1 MHSEDIREAMTPHDT
16 KKMSGNEIREMFLR
30 FFESKGHRRV
40 RSSSLVPHGDPTL
53 LFTNAGMNQFKDVFL
68 GLEKR
73 DYNKATTAQK
83 CVRAGGKHNDLENV
97 GFTKRHHTFF
107 EMMGNFSFGPV
118 GIVGGQFP
126 YFKREAIAYAWELV
140 TSPDWFNIDSSK
152 LYTTVFGGAEIL
164 PGMQV
169 GEDIEA
175 RNFWLEQNIPAERV
189 FYIPGLKDNFWAM
202 GDTGP
207 CGPCSEIFYDLGPVA
222 SEEDHADCKFP
233 CDCGRYVE
241 IWNLVFMQYNRQQGD
256 GSSLVEPLP
265 KPSVDT
271 GMGLERTAAVL
282 QGVISNYDTDLFVP
296 LLKRAAELCG
306 VDFQREEKLEEGKG
320 GAASLRVVAD
330 HARATTF
337 LMTDG
342 VLPSN
347 EGRGYVLRK
356 IMRRAIFHGRLLGAT
371 KPFLGDMVNT
381 VRELMGAAYPELLDL
396 AAKRVPEIVQAEEER
411 FGHTLAVGSRKLDE
425 EIARHLSAIAEAPAN
440 KQRLLEAS
448 AANSQYGLARAGR
461 ALQQLRTQS
470 GENLAAANSYIETL
484 IASVLGSHPCL
495 PGAAAFRLYD
505 TYGLPVDFIADVT
518 RDMGLGFDEA
528 GFDAAMEE
536 QRTRARASW
545 KGGGGKEAVSPAH
558 AKIAET
564 FKTEKDFYHE
574 TSAKDARIEAILTKA
589 GPVSELKAGE
599 SGEVV
604 LDRTVIYAE
613 SGGQMSD
620 TGAFYDNAGA
630 QLLAEVTGAYY
641 PVAGLVAH
649 RVNAKESLHVGDR
662 VSVVADAER
671 HARIIRNHSGT
682 HLVHAALRNI
692 LGTHVKQAGSLN
704 APERLRF
711 DFSHFAHVDA
721 EELKD
726 IEQQVNDEIR
736 HNTEIGTEIT
746 SLDNALAS
754 GALAFFGDKYPE
766 ANVRVVTIPDERSP
780 RGFYSKE
787 LCGGTHVHRIGDIG
801 VLKIVSEGSVAAG
814 VRRIE
819 AVTGIGALE
828 HYEKQAQILAQVAS
842 KLNTSEDSVLA
853 TVEKLSTTVKQLE
866 KELEGQKRK
875 GALGQLDQLASQ
887 VQTIKGVKL
896 IAAEVS
902 GIDKE
907 TLRQLV
913 DSLRQKLGSGVVVLG
928 TIHEEK
934 VALIAGVTKDLT
946 AKVHAGKLIQALSKL
961 VGGSGGGRPDL
972 AEAGGKDTT
981 ALKSALSTIP
991 ALLEPLL

>member
-1 MHSEDIREAMTPHDT
+1 MTGDDSN
-16 KKMSGNEIREMFLR
+16 KKFMSGNEIREMFLR

-107 EMMGNFSFGPV
+107 EMMGNFSFGD
-118 GIVGGQFP
+118 
-126 YFKREAIAYAWELV
+126 YFKEKAIPYAWELV
-140 TSPDWFNIDSSK
+140 TSPDWFGLAKEK
-152 LYTTVFGGAEIL
+152 LYVTVFGGAEI
-164 PGMQV
+164 PAPAPTGHSERSEESAV
-169 GEDIEA
+169 GSNVGARFSASPSGGITLGVDEEA
-175 RNFWLEQNIPAERV
+175 REIWLKENIPADRIV
-189 FYIPGLKDNFWAM
+189 PIPGLKDNFWAM

-207 CGPCSEIFYDLGPVA
+207 CGPCSEIFYDMGVAA
-222 SEEDHADCKFP
+222 SEEGHVGDKECQFP

-241 IWNLVFMQYNRQQGD
+241 IWNLVFMQFNRDTTGTL
-256 GSSLVEPLP
+256 SPLP
-265 KPSVDT
+265 KPCVDT

-282 QGVISNYDTDLFVP
+282 QGVISNYDTDLFKP
-296 LLKRAAELCG
+296 LIEAASDMCQSNLTLRPDLISSYRIIADHSRAA
-306 VDFQREEKLEEGKG
+306 
-320 GAASLRVVAD
+320 
-330 HARATTF
+330 TF
-337 LMTDG
+337 LISDE
-342 VLPSN
+342 VIPSN
-347 EGRGYVLRK
+347 DGRGYVLRK
-356 IMRRAIFHGRLLGAT
+356 IIRRALRHARIVSAPPQFLSKMARL
-371 KPFLGDMVNT
+371 
-381 VRELMGAAYPELLDL
+381 VRNQMEVAYPEL
-396 AAKRVPEIVQAEEER
+396 AETAGRVDRV
-411 FGHTLAVGSRKLDE
+411 LDE
-425 EIARHLSAIAEAPAN
+425 EEARFDRTIGLGL
-440 KQRLLEAS
+440 KKLEAVLDDLRGLS
-448 AANSQYGLARAGR
+448 VAQHIAAQH
-461 ALQQLRTQS
+461 LRGTVFKV
-470 GENLAAANSYIETL
+470 G
-484 IASVLGSHPCL
+484 VL
-495 PGAAAFRLYD
+495 PGDDAFKLYD
-505 TYGLPVDFIADVT
+505 TYGLPRDFIEIIAAD
-518 RDMGLGFDEA
+518 RGFEVDWKS
-528 GFDAAMEE
+528 FDAAMQE
-536 QRTRARASW
+536 QKTRARASW
-545 KGGGGKEAVSPAH
+545 RGGAGKEAVSPAF

-564 FKTEKDFYHE
+564 FKTEKDFYHG
-574 TSAKDARIEAILTKA
+574 TTAKDARIEAILTKS
-589 GPVSELKAGE
+589 GPVNELKAGE

-613 SGGQMSD
+613 SGGQMAD
-620 TGAFYDNAGA
+620 TGAFYDNAEA

-649 RVNAKESLHVGDR
+649 RVNAKETLRVGDR
-662 VSVVADAER
+662 VSVIADAER

-736 HNTEIGTEIT
+736 HNTPIETEIT

-780 RGFYSKE
+780 KGFYSKE

-828 HYEKQAQILAQVAS
+828 HYEKQAQILS
-842 KLNTSEDSVLA
+842 HLTSRLNTSEDALLA
-853 TVEKLSTTVKQLE
+853 TVEKMSNTVKHLE

-875 GALGQLDQLASQ
+875 GALGQLDQLAAQ
-887 VQTIKGVKL
+887 VQVIKGVKL

-902 GIDKE
+902 GTDKE
-907 TLRQLV
+907 SLRQLV

-946 AKVHAGKLIQALSKL
+946 AKVHAGKMIQTLAKL

-972 AEAGGKDTT
+972 AEAGGKDT
-981 ALKSALSTIP
+981 SALNSALGTIP
-991 ALLEPLL
+991 GYLEPLL